1 MSEQEETKQISRRQF
16 LKNAGIVVGG
26 TAVGSSFILA
36 ACKGD
41 AEEVTKTVTVT
52 TATAKFK
59 CPYDGQEFDTYAE
72 LQAHVEAAHKEGDPI
87 TFTKFVS
94 PYDGAEFD
102 SLEALK
108 AHLDAN
114 FMTAGIPGVVSFVVN
129 GNPVTLKVEDY
140 WTLDFVLRD
149 RLALYGTKV
158 GCGVGQCGAC
168 TVLVDGVPT
177 FACLTLGIECGGKNI
192 ETIEGLSN
200 GTNLSP
206 LQQKMLDNEAFQ
218 CGFCTP
224 GFIMAAKALLAE
236 NPNPT
241 VDEVRE
247 AVAGHICTCH
257 NFKATIATIA
267 GGV

>member
-1 MSEQEETKQISRRQF
+1 MSEKEETKQISRRQF

-59 CPYDGQEFDTYAE
+59 CPYDGQEFDTYAA
-72 LQAHVEAAHKEGDPI
+72 LQAHVEDAHKEGDPI
-87 TFTKFVS
+87 TFTKYVS

-102 SLEALK
+102 TLEALK

-129 GNPVTLKVEDY
+129 GKPVTLKVEDY

-177 FACLTLGIECGGKNI
+177 FACLTLGIECGGKSI

-206 LQQKMLDNEAFQ
+206 LQQKILDNEAFQ

-257 NFKATIATIA
+257 NFKNTIATIA